1 MKQLSWRSNVVERKY
16 FLVYYTEVLLMPTVP
31 PNLNLFCRILF
42 TKIKGEDPYA
52 MLAKWDFNG
61 HSQIWW
67 PCGDSTTECIDLI
80 FTDQPN
86 VVLES
91 GTRSFLDPFCHHQ
104 MTHCRFN
111 FKIPS
116 PPPFT
121 GKIWSY
127 DKTNVT
133 LIRKSISDFPLEN
146 HFRINPE

>member
-1 MKQLSWRSNVVERKY
+1 M
-16 FLVYYTEVLLMPTVP
+16 
-31 PNLNLFCRILF
+31 
-42 TKIKGEDPYA
+42 
-52 MLAKWDFNG
+52 
-61 HSQIWW
+61 WW

-127 DKTNVT
+127 DKANVT

-146 HFRINPE
+146 HFRINPDGNWQVNSSTEIVLDIMFNFIPNKMIKIIPSDPPWINNVLKEE